1 VPLACDVVVV
11 LVVARVGM
19 RNVGRSRRRPR
30 RCSTATGVV
39 GRQGELSALA
49 PGMSGREPVIKV
61 GVLGARGRVGA
72 ELCRAVEAAEDLE
85 LVAAV
90 DVGDSRES
98 LTSAQVAIDFTHPSA
113 VMDNLRWCFEH
124 GVHAVVG
131 TTGFDETRLETAR
144 HWLSEHPGVNALIAP
159 NFAMGAVLMMHF
171 AQKAAPFFESVEVV
185 ELHHPNKADA
195 PSGTARRTAE
205 LVTAAREKAGTGRS
219 KDATTTSLDGARGAD
234 VQGVHVHSVRL
245 AGLVAHQEVL
255 LGGHGETLTIRHDS
269 LSRES
274 FNPGVLLAVRRVSE
288 LPGLTVGLESLL
300 GLD

>member
-1 VPLACDVVVV
+1 
-11 LVVARVGM
+11 M
-19 RNVGRSRRRPR
+19 
-30 RCSTATGVV
+30 
-39 GRQGELSALA
+39 
-49 PGMSGREPVIKV
+49 IKV
-61 GVLGARGRVGA
+61 GVIGARGRVGA

-90 DVGDSRES
+90 DIGDSRDPLE
-98 LTSAQVAIDFTHPSA
+98 SAQVAIDFTHPDA
-113 VMDNLRWCFEH
+113 VMDNLRWCIEH

-131 TTGFDETRLETAR
+131 TTGFDDTKLDTVRG
-144 HWLSEHPGVNALIAP
+144 WLSDHPAVNVLIAP
-159 NFAMGAVLMMHF
+159 NFAVGAVLMMHF
-171 AQKAAPFFESVEVV
+171 AQKAAPLFESVEIV

-219 KDATTTSLDGARGAD
+219 PDATTTALDGARGAD
-234 VQGVHVHSVRL
+234 VDGVHVHAVRL

-274 FNPGVLLAVRRVSE
+274 FSPGVLLGVRRVGE
-288 LPGLTVGLESLL
+288 LSGLTVGLESLL
-300 GLD
+300 GLE